1 MEIMELA
8 TQLGQKIKEDVRV
21 QRMHDV
27 TDQYE
32 KDEALQAKIAEY
44 NAQSQALTDAYRAP
58 EQDREMIAAIE
69 SRIQTL
75 YDEIVQNPVY
85 VSYNE
90 ATEAVNTLMQEVN
103 GEITFQIT
111 GKRPCTHDC
120 SSCGGSC
127 GHH

>member
-8 TQLGQKIKEDVRV
+8 TKLGQKIKEDVRV

-111 GKRPCTHDC
+111 GKHPCTHDC

>member
-75 YDEIVQNPVY
+75 YDEIVKNPVY

-111 GKRPCTHDC
+111 GKHPCTHDC